1 MTPYYSDDLVTI
13 YHGDCRGVL
22 ADLEGVV
29 VTDPPFNVGYHY
41 DSYNDKLPEHEY
53 LDLMR
58 AALRLPSAVIHYPE
72 DIFRIATAIGAHPTK
87 CASWVYHA
95 NTPKQWRMV
104 AWFGVDPDF
113 KQVRQPYKNP
123 SDKRIQ
129 ALRAAGSEG
138 SALYD
143 WWQVDQ
149 VKNVSGAKVD
159 HPCQMPLGVMR
170 NIVGVTPSEVV
181 IDPFMGSGSTLRAA
195 KDLGRKAVGIEL
207 SERYCEQ
214 AARRMGQEALAI

>member
-1 MTPYYSDDLVTI
+1 VTPYYSDDLVTI
-13 YHGDCRGVL
+13 YHGDCREVL

-41 DSYNDKLPEHEY
+41 EGYNDKLPEAEY
-53 LDLMR
+53 LDLMK

-72 DIFRIATAIGAHPTK
+72 DIFRIATSIGAHPTK

-104 AWFGVDPDF
+104 AWFGVEPDF
-113 KQVRQPYKNP
+113 RRVRQPYKNP
-123 SDKRIQ
+123 GDKRIQ
-129 ALRAAGSEG
+129 ALMAKGSEG

-149 VKNVSGAKVD
+149 VKNISGDKVF

-170 NIVGVTPSEVV
+170 NIVGVTPAEVI

-195 KDLGRKAVGIEL
+195 KDLGRRAIGIEL
-207 SERYCEQ
+207 SEAYCEQ